1 MQIVISEAIPNN
13 VIIALEGGRGKS
25 LNDKGGVLRS
35 KKQGEN
41 EEGKR
46 RKRNSRILS

>member
-1 MQIVISEAIPNN
+1 MS
-13 VIIALEGGRGKS
+13 RYKKRKKS
-25 LNDKGGVLRS
+25 MNDKGGVLRS